1 MIRVKSAAP
10 EFAMAHSSEKDE
22 APKAGAAS
30 GWPFLLI
37 SAACLPI
44 SMWYQ
49 HSMAG
54 NLQTQ
59 VAAYTLADLQQQSE
73 DDHILLAVWGRVFD
87 VSAGKEFYGKGQSYA
102 IFAGHDCTKAFAL
115 TRRHEGLLD
124 QGLEDLTEKQLRHL
138 NRTYWETYVAKYP
151 VVGRLE
157 DPPYQAADYDQFAGP
172 FAEVQYTRP
181 RKASAAAT
189 KESVRESRC
198 PVTRAARAVGNALVK
213 LLPRQ
218 LLPN

>member
-1 MIRVKSAAP
+1 MWDQSFHDNLVESVL
-10 EFAMAHSSEKDE
+10 E

-37 SAACLPI
+37 SAAFLPI

-49 HSMAG
+49 HSMMVG
-54 NLQTQ
+54 HLQTQ
-59 VAAYTLADLQQQSE
+59 VATYTLADLQQQSE

-102 IFAGHDCTKAFAL
+102 LFAGHDCTKAFAL

-138 NRTYWETYVAKYP
+138 NRTYWETYIAKYP

-181 RKASAAAT
+181 RKAAPAKSQ
-189 KESVRESRC
+189 ESIRESRC
-198 PVTRAARAVGNALVK
+198 PVTRAAWAVGNALVK